1 MVARFLVNRLFFP
14 VLFVLFS
21 LFSLSLCADA
31 LDRKVTLYD
40 GKGLVEFSET
50 LLGSPYKPGGK
61 DPSGFD
67 CSGFTGYVYR
77 KGGYKLPATSDGQ
90 YAFVKKIKEPKEGDL
105 VFFKIDG
112 NKISHVGIY
121 TGNGRFIHAPS
132 SGKSVSY
139 ANLEDRYWKEH
150 YAGAGTIFE

>member
-1 MVARFLVNRLFFP
+1 MFARFLVNRLFFP
-14 VLFVLFS
+14 VLSAVFVLS
-21 LFSLSLCADA
+21 SLSLCADTK
-31 LDRKVTLYD
+31 DRRVTLYD
-40 GKGLVEFSET
+40 GRGLVAFADT

-67 CSGFTGYVYR
+67 CSGFTGYVYK
-77 KGGYKLPATSDGQ
+77 KGGYKLTASSDSQ
-90 YAFVKKIKEPKEGDL
+90 YAFVKKVKVPKEGDL

-121 TGNGRFIHAPS
+121 AGNGRFIHAPS
-132 SGKSVSY
+132 SGKAVSY

-150 YAGAGTIFE
+150 YAGAGTIFD